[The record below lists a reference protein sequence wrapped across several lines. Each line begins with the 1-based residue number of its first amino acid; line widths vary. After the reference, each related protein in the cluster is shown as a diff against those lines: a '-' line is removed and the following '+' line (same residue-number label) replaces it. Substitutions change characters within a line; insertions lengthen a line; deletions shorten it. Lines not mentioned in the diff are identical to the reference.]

1 MVTNGRCVTA
11 LWTRAA
17 ISSVRDRWLLLPSL
31 APLPRVAPSP
41 SIFSL
46 LLTNLVI
53 LPSPL
58 LSSHLL
64 SSHLLSSSQPGTVN
78 TVSSQRLMPSP
89 HATETWP
96 PGTVSGRDRSTS
108 SPLTLS
114 QLPRLDESTSSS
126 STTLRSNSRSHTVS
140 SRRKSRA
147 SLSPPVLT
155 PSTKR

>member
-53 LPSPL
+53 LPSP
-58 LSSHLL
+58 LL